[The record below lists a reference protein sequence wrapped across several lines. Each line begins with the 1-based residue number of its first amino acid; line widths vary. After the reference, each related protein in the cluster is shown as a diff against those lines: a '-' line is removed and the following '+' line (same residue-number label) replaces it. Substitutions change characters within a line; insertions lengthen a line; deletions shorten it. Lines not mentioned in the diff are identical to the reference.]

1 LARAFSKNFADIFLR
16 PLYVLPTIVLAT
28 TVCILVFSAGTGY
41 ATVDNS
47 TIIFE
52 QPVQWQTIRMR
63 VTAYCPCKKCCGRFA
78 DGITACGHEILPGE
92 TFVAADREFPFGTE
106 MVIPGYNDSQPVK
119 VLDRGG
125 AIHGNRLDVF
135 FASHE
140 VALQWGVKYLDVKV
154 LSE

>member
-1 LARAFSKNFADIFLR
+1 MARAFSKNFADIFLR